1 MCFPE
6 IPDYVKDFGGQHGP
20 FHNCFEAAG
29 MPVAAAKTAGMLAAQ
44 ALTVDP
50 TPP

>member
-1 MCFPE
+1 MLKTLE
-6 IPDYVKDFGGQHGP
+6 ANMDHST
-20 FHNCFEAAG
+20 NCFEAAG